1 MADPVPSTSSAPL
14 ELPTPSS
21 PFTASAAP
29 SSVASSLARS
39 FIRTHDHV
47 LLKLPSGILKPVK
60 ISPNG
65 TIGLGKYG
73 TFKAKELVG
82 RPYGQTYEI
91 QEGGRLAVVKA
102 TLNEIGEL
110 PPCLS
115 GRTRRGS
122 CARCSPCMRFSRT
135 EETAANNENIAST
148 GNQSL
153 SFVDIKALKES
164 GMSGRIEEHKA
175 YDLKTEYSKEKY
187 LKRKEA
193 KYLQL
198 FTPLPPTIHQLAQYN
213 FDKVPSKTRDLRPD
227 TLANLLAMANV
238 RPGSRLL
245 VVENLGGMITG
256 ACVERMG
263 VHPLGRDRP
272 GVESAGSAARSRGE
286 LILACEYEP
295 YSIIERLIPRLAG
308 SAPIVVYS
316 PHVQILF
323 SALLPLRTHPAI
335 LSPTIHEPF
344 LRRYQV
350 LPGRAH
356 PEMQGMGSGGFLMTM
371 TRVLENEG
379 ANSVSWGRREK
390 RRLLKE
396 KEREKG
402 ATEGSEGERNAKKQK
417 VEERVKADE
426 VENAV
431 ERAEAAVKA
440 ASEECP
446 EMDEA

>member
-1 MADPVPSTSSAPL
+1 MADPVPSTSSAPV

-91 QEGGRLAVVKA
+91 QDGGRLAVVKA
-102 TLNEIGEL
+102 TLNEI
-110 PPCLS
+110 
-115 GRTRRGS
+115 
-122 CARCSPCMRFSRT
+122 

-164 GMSGRIEEHKA
+164 GMSGRDIIQKQIEEHKA

-263 VHPLGRDRP
+263 
-272 GVESAGSAARSRGE
+272 
-286 LILACEYEP
+286 
-295 YSIIERLIPRLAG
+295 
-308 SAPIVVYS
+308 
-316 PHVQILF
+316 
-323 SALLPLRTHPAI
+323 
-335 LSPTIHEPF
+335 
-344 LRRYQV
+344 
-350 LPGRAH
+350 
-356 PEMQGMGSGGFLMTM
+356 
-371 TRVLENEG
+371 
-379 ANSVSWGRREK
+379 
-390 RRLLKE
+390 
-396 KEREKG
+396 
-402 ATEGSEGERNAKKQK
+402 
-417 VEERVKADE
+417 
-426 VENAV
+426 
-431 ERAEAAVKA
+431 
-440 ASEECP
+440 
-446 EMDEA
+446 